1 MCCPPKK
8 AGGHE
13 SLCASR
19 LEALFCSEATP
30 PHRFRRF
37 GPEPRAAGLIPFF
50 FFFFFFT
57 LLYPVI
63 FSRFGIYWATGLSIV
78 AVWRHS
84 KH

>member
-13 SLCASR
+13 CICASR

-37 GPEPRAAGLIPFF
+37 GPEPQAAGLIPFF
-50 FFFFFFT
+50 FT
-57 LLYPVI
+57 HLYPVV
-63 FSRFGIYWATGLSIV
+63 FSRFGIYWAAGLSIV
-78 AVWRHS
+78 AVSRHS
-84 KH
+84 QP